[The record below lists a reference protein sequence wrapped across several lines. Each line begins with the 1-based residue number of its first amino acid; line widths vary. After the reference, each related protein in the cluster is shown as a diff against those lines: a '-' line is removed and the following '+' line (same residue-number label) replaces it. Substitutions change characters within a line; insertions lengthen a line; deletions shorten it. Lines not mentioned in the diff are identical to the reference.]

1 MIMDER
7 KFRILQ
13 AIIDDY
19 ILTAVPVGSR
29 TISKKYDMGLSSATI
44 RNEMSDLEELGYLD
58 QPHVSAGRIP
68 SAKAY
73 RLYVDQLLKTGRI
86 PSDSDAAVKGHFL
99 GRMHQME
106 DVIDH
111 AAQVLSSLTSYT
123 AVVLPPTGKMPK
135 IRTIQ
140 LVPVS
145 DTSALVV
152 IVTDMGIV
160 RDQVVQV
167 ASDLDSDAL
176 YAISK
181 TLTERLQGLTLH
193 EAVAQ
198 MPQLMQGMHENERL
212 LQGLGKA
219 LGQQDEMTHP
229 HVAVGGTSNMLAYP
243 EYSDMEKARS
253 FLSLME
259 TRDRLADIISQKGE
273 MAFTVRI
280 GPETGVPEMA
290 DCSIVTAT
298 YSTGSGRQGT
308 IGVIGPTRMRYISTY
323 ETAKRSGRDP
333 HQQRCVYCHYRQ
345 RRHQLLWREGHGGPL
360 QDRRPGPSAQAG
372 IHGQGSQSILQ
383 RGRDRLH
390 RAAHHRGKRRQH
402 RHSLPLHYGRG
413 QICGQ
418 PQHRRHRQ
426 GGERLRGFRH
436 RVTRPEGE
444 KT

>member
-1 MIMDER
+1 MPMDDR

-73 RLYVDQLLKTGRI
+73 RLYVDQLLRSGRVV
-86 PSDSDAAVKGHFL
+86 SDGQEALRAHFL
-99 GRMHQME
+99 GRMRQME

-111 AAQVLSSLTSYT
+111 AAQVLSSLTKYT
-123 AVVLPPTGKMPK
+123 AVVLPPTGSQPR

-145 DTSALVV
+145 DTSALTV
-152 IVTDMGIV
+152 IVTDAGIV
-160 RDQVVQV
+160 RDAVIRV
-167 ASDLDSDAL
+167 SDQLDSDTL
-176 YAISK
+176 YAISRTLTQELAGK
-181 TLTERLQGLTLH
+181 TLS
-193 EAVAQ
+193 EAVDY
-198 MPQLMQGMHENERL
+198 MPGIIARMQDNEGL
-212 LQGLGKA
+212 LRGLGRF
-219 LGQQDEMTHP
+219 LDESSGSAHP
-229 HVAVGGTSNMLAYP
+229 HVAVGGTSNMLSYP

-259 TRDRLADIISQKGE
+259 TRDRLADIISQQGE

-298 YSTGSGRQGT
+298 YTTGSGRQGT
-308 IGVIGPTRMRYISTY
+308 IGVIGPTRMQYSRVISILGTM
-323 ETAKRSGRDP
+323 G
-333 HQQRCVYCHYRQ
+333 
-345 RRHQLLWREGHGGPL
+345 HQLSELFGQDQRE
-360 QDRRPGPSAQAG
+360 QD
-372 IHGQGSQSILQ
+372 
-383 RGRDRLH
+383 
-390 RAAHHRGKRRQH
+390 
-402 RHSLPLHYGRG
+402 
-413 QICGQ
+413 
-418 PQHRRHRQ
+418 
-426 GGERLRGFRH
+426 
-436 RVTRPEGE
+436 
-444 KT
+444 